1 MKTEEKKRIEPKEVV
16 VCDQIGDSIENRI
29 ITIRG
34 VQVILDRDLANLYG
48 VETKRLNQQANRN
61 RDRFPQRF
69 RFQLSKDEKN
79 ELVANCNRF
88 EPLKHSST
96 RPYAYTEQGVAMM
109 SAVLHTPY
117 AIDISVKIM
126 DAFVVMRYFLASNA
140 LVFQR
145 LDMLEIRQLETDQ
158 KIEQVF
164 AKLEEGTDDKQQCVF
179 FEGQVYDAYE
189 FVCNLIK
196 SATKRIVLVDNYV
209 DYTVLTMLDKRE
221 PAVDAAIYTQKAG
234 DQLKLDIAKHDAQY
248 PHIPV
253 WIFKMSHDRFLII
266 DDLVYH
272 VGASIKDLGKKW
284 FAVSLMEAQDA
295 SSIITRLQTD
305 ASSI

>member
-1 MKTEEKKRIEPKEVV
+1 M

-34 VQVILDRDLANLYG
+34 VQVILDRDLAELYS

-69 RFQLSKDEKN
+69 RFPLSKDEKD

-117 AIDISVKIM
+117 AIEISVMIM
-126 DAFVVMRYFLASNA
+126 DAFVAMRHFLASNA

-145 LDMLEIRQLETDQ
+145 LDRLEIHQLETDH

-164 AKLEEGTDDKQQCVF
+164 AKLEEGTDDRQQCVF

-196 SATKRIVLVDNYV
+196 SATKRIV
-209 DYTVLTMLDKRE
+209 
-221 PAVDAAIYTQKAG
+221 PG
-234 DQLKLDIAKHDAQY
+234 
-248 PHIPV
+248 
-253 WIFKMSHDRFLII
+253 
-266 DDLVYH
+266 
-272 VGASIKDLGKKW
+272 KDLNDTLWVCYLYPTLLLPIRAEGKIG
-284 FAVSLMEAQDA
+284 DY
-295 SSIITRLQTD
+295 IIRQHPL
-305 ASSI
+305 